1 MQLIDYTLGEILE
14 KWAFNTPDTEFMVYP
29 DRDLRFTYKQF
40 NRRVNELAK
49 GLIYT
54 GVQKGDKIAVWAKN
68 VPDWTT
74 LFFASA
80 KIGAVLVP
88 VNPAAD
94 LPELEFILNDAGI
107 HTLFFAGATDGSNS
121 VELIA
126 RIVPELKTEA
136 RGRLQS
142 EKFPQLENVVFI
154 GQKKQRGMYNTA
166 ELILLGS
173 HIDEIELE
181 SAKLQVDCHDVV
193 SIQYKTSEKKL
204 QGVMFSHHNILN
216 SGKSVGE
223 SLKFSAAE
231 RLLISVPL
239 FNPIGNVL
247 GICSVVAQGAT
258 LVFVEDF
265 DVRQILASVEG
276 EQCTAVYG
284 TPKDF
289 SEVLSY
295 NTFSSFDL
303 SSLRTGII
311 QGTNCSRETINDV
324 ITKMHMKDVVVVYGQ
339 VEASGA
345 ITATRPHNAMET
357 RTTTIGFELPNI
369 EIKIVDR
376 ETGNLCGVDQPGELC
391 CRGYN
396 VMKGYYKNPDAT
408 QKVIDGEGWF
418 HTGSLATKGAD
429 GFYRLA

>member
-1 MQLIDYTLGEILE
+1 MQLFNYTLGEILE
-14 KWAFNTPDTEFMVYP
+14 KWAFEKPGSEFMVYP

-88 VNPAAD
+88 VNPVVGLAS
-94 LPELEFILNDAGI
+94 LEFILKDAGV
-107 HTLFFAGATDGSNS
+107 HTLFIADSTGGSDS

-126 RIVPELKTEA
+126 GLIPELKTEA

-142 EKFPQLENVVFI
+142 EKFPELENVVFI
-154 GQKKQRGMYNTA
+154 GQKKQRGMYSTA
-166 ELILLGS
+166 ELFLLGS

-181 SAKLQVDCHDVV
+181 SAKLQVGCHDVV
-193 SIQYKTSEKKL
+193 LIQYKNRGEDL
-204 QGVMFSHHNILN
+204 QGVMLSHHNILN

-223 SLKFSAAE
+223 CIRFSATE

-247 GICSVVAQGAT
+247 GICSAVAQGAT

-265 DVRQILASVEG
+265 DVHRILAAVEK
-276 EQCTAVYG
+276 EQCTVVYG
-284 TPKDF
+284 TPDDF
-289 SEVLSY
+289 SKVLDY
-295 NTFSSFDL
+295 GALSSFDL
-303 SSLRTGII
+303 SSLRTGIM
-311 QGTNCSRETINDV
+311 QGTNCGRAIINSV
-324 ITKMHMKDVVVVYGQ
+324 ITKMHLKEIIVVYGP
-339 VEASGA
+339 VEASAA
-345 ITATRPHNAMET
+345 ITATRPHNSVEKRA
-357 RTTTIGFELPNI
+357 TTIGFELPNI
-369 EIKIVDR
+369 EIKIIDR
-376 ETGNLCGVDQPGELC
+376 ETGGLCNVDQPGELC

-396 VMKGYYKNPDAT
+396 VMKGYFKNSEAT
-408 QKVIDGEGWF
+408 QKVIDSEGWF
-418 HTGSLATKGAD
+418 HSGSFVAKGAD
-429 GFYRLA
+429 GFYRMA